1 MKKQIG
7 LTGRVLRGTTLGA
20 SLIASTFIA
29 LGALGY
35 IGAAAALIA
44 WSGLTAALGI
54 GIWLFVSDIVNA
66 IDLTSGKKIKFGKDK
81 ALRMRTGLGRELRLA
96 IQNRNRSNDGRLRR
110 RERDFEGLELALDSI
125 PGPLF
130 QLTKER
136 YILRANKAAKG
147 LFGGNFEDRDLA
159 TVMRSPSLLSA
170 IDDAIEKNIGADIQ
184 FTLPAPIERNFFARL
199 EPLDRP
205 ARDGTALILALV
217 DLTYIQRADQM
228 RMDFIANASHEI
240 RTPLSALIGFIETL
254 KGPAKDDTEAREK
267 FLLIMENHAKRMSSL
282 VEDLLSLSKIEMNE
296 HNRPEESVKIESVI
310 NAACDQLKWLAQRQ
324 NVSIDI
330 HTDPS
335 VDGVIGSEDELIQLF
350 SNLISNALKYGK
362 QNSKVTITIGTS
374 SDPRGTLGW
383 QSNEKGAVTVEVKD
397 RGEGI
402 DREHIPRLTERFY
415 RIDTARSRE
424 LGGTGLGLAIV
435 KHIVSRHR
443 GVLLIDSEKGIGS
456 TFTIFLQPWE
466 IK

>member
-1 MKKQIG
+1 
-7 LTGRVLRGTTLGA
+7 
-20 SLIASTFIA
+20 
-29 LGALGY
+29 
-35 IGAAAALIA
+35 
-44 WSGLTAALGI
+44 
-54 GIWLFVSDIVNA
+54 
-66 IDLTSGKKIKFGKDK
+66 
-81 ALRMRTGLGRELRLA
+81 
-96 IQNRNRSNDGRLRR
+96 
-110 RERDFEGLELALDSI
+110 
-125 PGPLF
+125 
-130 QLTKER
+130 
-136 YILRANKAAKG
+136 
-147 LFGGNFEDRDLA
+147 
-159 TVMRSPSLLSA
+159 
-170 IDDAIEKNIGADIQ
+170 
-184 FTLPAPIERNFFARL
+184 
-199 EPLDRP
+199 
-205 ARDGTALILALV
+205 
-217 DLTYIQRADQM
+217 
-228 RMDFIANASHEI
+228 
-240 RTPLSALIGFIETL
+240 
-254 KGPAKDDTEAREK
+254 
-267 FLLIMENHAKRMSSL
+267 MENHAKRMSSL

>member
-81 ALRMRTGLGRELRLA
+81 APRMRTGLGRELRLA
-96 IQNRNRSNDGRLRR
+96 IQNTNRSNDGRLRR

-170 IDDAIEKNIGADIQ
+170 IDDAIEKNIIK
-184 FTLPAPIERNFFARL
+184 L
-199 EPLDRP
+199 
-205 ARDGTALILALV
+205 
-217 DLTYIQRADQM
+217 
-228 RMDFIANASHEI
+228 
-240 RTPLSALIGFIETL
+240 
-254 KGPAKDDTEAREK
+254 REEK
-267 FLLIMENHAKRMSSL
+267 NST
-282 VEDLLSLSKIEMNE
+282 
-296 HNRPEESVKIESVI
+296 VI
-310 NAACDQLKWLAQRQ
+310 KA
-324 NVSIDI
+324 
-330 HTDPS
+330 
-335 VDGVIGSEDELIQLF
+335 
-350 SNLISNALKYGK
+350 NALKPIYNNKKYDLCFFDPPYDITNFSNIIEKWLCSKIMK
-362 QNSKVTITIGTS
+362 QNTIYIYEKNKNNTFDLEKKLNIIGKKQQGISEIIIFKNLS
-374 SDPRGTLGW
+374 SSP
-383 QSNEKGAVTVEVKD
+383 K
-397 RGEGI
+397 
-402 DREHIPRLTERFY
+402 
-415 RIDTARSRE
+415 
-424 LGGTGLGLAIV
+424 
-435 KHIVSRHR
+435 
-443 GVLLIDSEKGIGS
+443 
-456 TFTIFLQPWE
+456 
-466 IK
+466 